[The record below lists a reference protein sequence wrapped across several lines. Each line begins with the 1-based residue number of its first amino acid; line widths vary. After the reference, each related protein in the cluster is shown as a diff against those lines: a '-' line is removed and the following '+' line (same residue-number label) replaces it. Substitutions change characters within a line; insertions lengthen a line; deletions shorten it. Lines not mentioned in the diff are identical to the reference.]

1 MISTLLPRSFQPQ
14 NYQSS
19 STMPEDDDA
28 SKDLDL
34 ALDESFRSILG
45 SGNKENRE
53 VNSGTVFKV
62 C

>member
-1 MISTLLPRSFQPQ
+1 
-14 NYQSS
+14 
-19 STMPEDDDA
+19 MPDEDDA
-28 SKDLDL
+28 SKDLEL

-62 C
+62 SNSL